1 MLVQGA
7 GHESFGA
14 LVPFSHDIIVEE
26 EHTFINLTQN
36 ESPLCVGDTRVLG
49 DPRGSGVLVPAAV
62 EPRHAPLE
70 VACGQPVEE
79 SLGCLGVGHFD
90 LLAL

>member
-1 MLVQGA
+1 MLIQGT

-14 LVPFSHDIIVEE
+14 LVPFSHDIVVEE

-36 ESPLCVGDTRVLG
+36 ESPCVSAIPGPLG
-49 DPRGSGVLVPAAV
+49 NPRGSGLLVPAAV

-70 VACGQPVEE
+70 VARGQPVEE